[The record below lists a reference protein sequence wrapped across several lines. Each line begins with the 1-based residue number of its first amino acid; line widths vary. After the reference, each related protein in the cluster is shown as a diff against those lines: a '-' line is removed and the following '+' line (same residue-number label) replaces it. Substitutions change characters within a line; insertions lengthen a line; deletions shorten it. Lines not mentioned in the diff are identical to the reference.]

1 MAGNYLIVHKKILPD
16 YLEKVIEARELLKAD
31 ETMTVTDAV
40 RKAGIS
46 RNTFYKYRDY
56 VFRMQESSESRRA
69 SISVNLKDR
78 PGSLSEMIRCLSGVN
93 ASIITISQS
102 VPVDR
107 KAAVVMTISTSGMEG
122 TVEDLLEMLKQLP
135 DVSSV
140 RLNSMD

>member
-16 YLEKVIEARELLKAD
+16 YLEKVIEARELLASH
-31 ETMTVTDAV
+31 EASTVTEAV
-40 RKAGIS
+40 KIAGIS

-56 VFRMQESSESRRA
+56 VFRMQEGNETRKA

-78 PGSLSEMIRCLSGVN
+78 PGSLSSVIHCLSGVT

-102 VPVDR
+102 VPVSG
-107 KAAVVMTISTSGMEG
+107 KAAVVFTIDTSSMN
-122 TVEDLLEMLKQLP
+122 TSVEHLLGLLKELP

-140 RLNSMD
+140 HLNSME

>member
-16 YLEKVIEARELLKAD
+16 YLEKVIEARELLNSHEAA
-31 ETMTVTDAV
+31 TVTEAV

-46 RNTFYKYRDY
+46 RNTFYKYRDF
-56 VFRMQESSESRRA
+56 VFRMQEGGESRRA
-69 SISVNLKDR
+69 SITVSLKDR
-78 PGSLSEMIRCLSGVN
+78 PGSLGEMIRCLSEVN

-102 VPVDR
+102 VPVDG
-107 KAAVVMTISTSGMEG
+107 KAAVVMTIRTAGMESS
-122 TVEDLLEMLKQLP
+122 VEELLNILKELP

>member
-16 YLEKVIEARELLKAD
+16 YLEKVIEARELLKAH
-31 ETMTVTDAV
+31 ENMTVTEAV

-56 VFRMQESSESRRA
+56 VFRMQESGESRRA
-69 SISVNLKDR
+69 SISVNLNDR
-78 PGSLSEMIRCLSGVN
+78 AGSLSEMIRCLSGVN

-102 VPVDR
+102 VPVNG
-107 KAAVVMTISTSGMEG
+107 KAAVVMTIRTSDMDG
-122 TVEDLLEMLKQLP
+122 TVEDLLAVLRELP

>member
-16 YLEKVIEARELLKAD
+16 YLEKVIEARELLKGN
-31 ETMTVTDAV
+31 ESMTVTEAV
-40 RKAGIS
+40 RQAGIS

-56 VFRMQESSESRRA
+56 VFRLQETGESRRA
-69 SISVNLKDR
+69 SITVNLKDR
-78 PGSLSEMIRCLSGVN
+78 PGSLSEMIHCLSSVN

-102 VPVDR
+102 VPVDG
-107 KAAVVMTISTSGMEG
+107 KAAVVTTIRTSGMDATIE
-122 TVEDLLEMLKQLP
+122 ELLNRLKQLP

>member
-16 YLEKVIEARELLKAD
+16 YLEKVIEARELLASH
-31 ETMTVTDAV
+31 EASTVTEAV
-40 RKAGIS
+40 KIAGIS

-56 VFRMQESSESRRA
+56 VFRMQEGSETRKA

-78 PGSLSEMIRCLSGVN
+78 PGSLSSVIHCLSGVN

-102 VPVDR
+102 VPVSG
-107 KAAVVMTISTSGMEG
+107 KAAVVFTIDTSSMN
-122 TVEDLLEMLKQLP
+122 TSVEHLLGLLKELP

-140 RLNSMD
+140 HLNSME

>member
-1 MAGNYLIVHKKILPD
+1 MADNYLIVHKKILPD
-16 YLEKVIEARELLKAD
+16 YLEKVIEAREMLKAH
-31 ETMTVTDAV
+31 EEMTVTEAV

-56 VFRMQESSESRRA
+56 VFRMQESSETRRA

-102 VPVDR
+102 VPVNG
-107 KAAVVMTISTSGMEG
+107 KAAVVMTIRTSGMAG
-122 TVEDLLEMLKQLP
+122 TVEDLLNALKQLP

>member
-16 YLEKVIEARELLKAD
+16 YLEKVIEARELLNSHEA
-31 ETMTVTDAV
+31 ETVTEAV
-40 RKAGIS
+40 NIVGIS

-56 VFRMQESSESRRA
+56 VFRMQEAGESRKA

-78 PGSLSEMIRCLSGVN
+78 PGSLSSVIHCLSGVN

-102 VPVDR
+102 VPVSG
-107 KAAVVMTISTSGMEG
+107 KAAVVFTIDTSAMTT
-122 TVEDLLEMLKQLP
+122 TVEALLGLLKDLD

-140 RLNSMD
+140 HLNSME